1 MPPFVAQSRNS
12 PERMQP
18 SQSSP
23 VKASF
28 QVGRGEHK
36 PNVVRI
42 LTSWQVMFLPPPP
55 SNGNAPRQLGNSPC
69 YSATSA
75 GGQPG
80 RPDAT
85 FEAREHRLAAPSFR
99 KGVAARAHPSRP
111 YPNVYRRVP
120 AGRDAAPLP
129 RLPARQFRAS
139 PRRRVLRGD
148 AAEATVAAATVFAS
162 ETSRTT
168 PQPRDGTGAR
178 LVAAEMCYDLA

>member
-18 SQSSP
+18 GQSNP

-111 YPNVYRRVP
+111 YPNVYRRTRLAVTLLRCLDCL
-120 AGRDAAPLP
+120 RDSFEQALVGECSAAALP
-129 RLPARQFRAS
+129 RL
-139 PRRRVLRGD
+139 
-148 AAEATVAAATVFAS
+148 
-162 ETSRTT
+162 TSR
-168 PQPRDGTGAR
+168 PQLSSRQKQVEQPRSPAM
-178 LVAAEMCYDLA
+178 ALAHSPWVP